1 MNVNFLSFF
10 STIHEY
16 LPQIPGSLCLW
27 FALPIFVLTVFFNIW
42 AVAVILQK
50 EQNGMNQMIIYDCV
64 AKIFCNAIILLIYGS
79 PFSVHGSDLFARI
92 LCGFRSFL
100 ASILF
105 SFNRLVPV
113 GIVVFRYIM
122 VCHAVSTVNFGGE
135 KSLWKTVKWFIL
147 GLSLMQGV
155 LMVFVLD
162 DSLGFHK
169 CIGKEEAFQ

>member
-16 LPQIPGSLCLW
+16 LPQIPGSLYLW
-27 FALPIFVLTVFFNIW
+27 FALPIFLLTVSFNIW

-50 EQNGMNQMIIYDCV
+50 EQNGMNQMIIFDCI
-64 AKIFCNAIILLIYGS
+64 AKIFCNALILLIYGS
-79 PFSVHGSDLFARI
+79 PFSIHGSHLPGRI
-92 LCGFRSFL
+92 LCGFRSVLTSLIF
-100 ASILF
+100 A
-105 SFNRLVPV
+105 FNRLVPV

-135 KSLWKTVKWFIL
+135 KPLWKTVKWFIL
-147 GLSLMQGV
+147 GLSLMQGG
-155 LMVFVLD
+155 LMLFVLD